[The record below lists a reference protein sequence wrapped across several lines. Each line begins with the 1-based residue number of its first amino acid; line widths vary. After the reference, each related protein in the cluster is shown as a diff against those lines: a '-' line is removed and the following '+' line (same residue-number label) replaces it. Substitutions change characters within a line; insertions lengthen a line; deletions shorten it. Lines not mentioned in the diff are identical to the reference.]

1 MKHSV
6 WSRTRRGRIVD
17 CTRESARVIRC
28 KSALPRLRYLR
39 NMSREDLAPLLNSY
53 KADLHCHSRYS
64 GRVNHLRFLCARD
77 CYSQPLDVYKRAKQK
92 GMDLVT
98 ITDHDSIDGCL
109 EVLDRLG
116 DLPDFVVGE
125 EVTAQLPDF
134 RHAIHIGV
142 YGHKEAQHRDI
153 QKLRENARE
162 LVAYL
167 RERKLLFVLNHFFH
181 DFWNVARVREFVE
194 QMVDLFDVFEA
205 RNGTLQRQHNAFI
218 AALLSRFRSLGRRIS
233 VVAGS
238 DAHTLRRIGR
248 SYTASN
254 ANNREEFL
262 EDVRA
267 GRTEVF
273 GPDPNHL
280 TLAADIYGVV
290 LRYYPTVLSIRNG
303 EFSFPS
309 RVSKFFMSLAAAPFL
324 VTPYLAALR
333 HMRTERNRVR
343 QFSQATLQ
351 EPIWR

>member
-1 MKHSV
+1 
-6 WSRTRRGRIVD
+6 
-17 CTRESARVIRC
+17 
-28 KSALPRLRYLR
+28 
-39 NMSREDLAPLLNSY
+39 LLNCY

-64 GRVNHLRFLCARD
+64 GPVKHLRFLCARD
-77 CYSQPLDVYKRAKQK
+77 CYSQPVDVYRRAKQK

-116 DLPDFVVGE
+116 DLPDFIIGE
-125 EVTAQLPDF
+125 EVSAQLPEF
-134 RHAIHIGV
+134 GHAIHVGV
-142 YGHKEAQHRDI
+142 YGHNEAQHREI
-153 QKLRENARE
+153 QKLRENAGD
-162 LVAYL
+162 LIGYL
-167 RERKLLFVLNHFFH
+167 RGHKLLYVLNHFFH
-181 DFWNVARVREFVE
+181 DFWNADRVHDYIERMAEW
-194 QMVDLFDVFEA
+194 FDVFEA
-205 RNGTLQRQHNAFI
+205 RNGTLQRQHSALI
-218 AALLSRFRSLGRRIS
+218 AALLNRFRSLGRPVS

-254 ANNREEFL
+254 AKNRAEFL
-262 EDVRA
+262 EDIRA

-290 LRYYPTVLSIRNG
+290 LRYYPTVISIHNG
-303 EFSFPS
+303 EFSPIG
-309 RVSKFFMSLAAAPFL
+309 RVSKFFLSVAAAPFL

-343 QFSQATLQ
+343 QFSQMLLT
-351 EPIWR
+351 EPAQPRLA